1 MVTRILFSLRMYCS
15 GGTVKARMTSPNR
28 CGFGPAPRTRYN
40 DAMRAKA
47 IIFLLVVVSIAGY
60 WVYHAIRQP
69 RSRDAIEVGQQAP
82 QFSVKDGTGREVKLT
97 DYRGKLVFLNFWAT
111 ACEECIDEMAELELI
126 NRAFKD
132 RKFQMLAISVDT
144 DWDAVRKFY
153 ADYNLSLPA
162 FLDLEHRISRLYK
175 VENYPETF
183 LIDANGLLIQH
194 LVGPERWADPH
205 ILGHLDSMIRQQ
217 EMGRS

>member
-1 MVTRILFSLRMYCS
+1 
-15 GGTVKARMTSPNR
+15 
-28 CGFGPAPRTRYN
+28 
-40 DAMRAKA
+40 MRAKPL
-47 IIFLLVVVSIAGY
+47 ILLLVVAAIAGY
-60 WVYHAIRQP
+60 SAYRLTRP
-69 RSRDAIEVGQQAP
+69 GSRPAIEVGREVP
-82 QFSVKDGTGREVKLT
+82 GFSVQDQTGRAVELSN
-97 DYRGKLVFLNFWAT
+97 YRGKLVFLNFWAT
-111 ACEECIDEMAELELI
+111 GCEECIDEMAELELI
-126 NRAFKD
+126 QKAFKD